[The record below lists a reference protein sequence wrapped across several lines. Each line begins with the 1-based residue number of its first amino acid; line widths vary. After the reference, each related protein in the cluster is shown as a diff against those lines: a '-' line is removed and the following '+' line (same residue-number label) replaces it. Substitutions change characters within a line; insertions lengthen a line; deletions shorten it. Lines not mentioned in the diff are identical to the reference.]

1 MRDPKYKLNTEQKPQ
16 EASRAMETNKID
28 RAFVV
33 DSQDKLI
40 GVIKS
45 EDISQAVTR
54 NICRLC
60 EIKIETA
67 VRIGAD
73 QPIRDL
79 LPLAAS
85 SDCAVAVV
93 DENEKLIGE
102 VSREALLLGMIGK
115 E

>member
-1 MRDPKYKLNTEQKPQ
+1 
-16 EASRAMETNKID
+16 METKTID

-45 EDISQAVTR
+45 EDIRQAVIR

-60 EIKIETA
+60 EVKIEAA

-73 QPIRDL
+73 QPIREL

-85 SDCAVAVV
+85 SDCTIAVV